1 MLRESDRKGALDAVD
16 GQGNAASNDSPR
28 RDHFGVFANWT
39 SRVMGGRWA
48 FVVAFFTVVIWA
60 IAGPYFEYSQNWQL
74 VINTGTTIVTFLMV
88 FLIQNSQ
95 NRESKAVHLKL
106 DELIF
111 AVRQAD
117 NRLIK
122 VETLTEEQLDRIA
135 ERYRELGLGGCEQV
149 EQQIAEISAE
159 KAEVAAK
166 VEQLDERLD
175 KVVAEQDRCH
185 ESHS

>member
-1 MLRESDRKGALDAVD
+1 MSRESDRKSALDAVN
-16 GQGNAASNDSPR
+16 GQGNSASNDSPR
-28 RDHFGVFANWT
+28 RDHFGVFAHWT

-48 FVVAFFTVVIWA
+48 FVVAFLTVVMWA
-60 IAGPYFEYSQNWQL
+60 LAGPYFKYSQNWQL
-74 VINTGTTIVTFLMV
+74 VINTSTTIVTFLMV

-135 ERYRELGLGGCEQV
+135 ERYRELGLGGCDQV
-149 EQQIAEISAE
+149 DQQIAEISTE
-159 KAEVAAK
+159 KAEI
-166 VEQLDERLD
+166 VEKLEHLDNRLD